1 MIILTKYSRRVCVL
15 QTTAL
20 CGKDSAVQQPA
31 IGDYQRSAAVSG
43 VVGTMSEQNSAADT
57 VYDERM
63 NGSDEAMDPMQL
75 DDLPYV
81 VLIIMIVI
89 ERGCFF
95 NELSPLVQRSW
106 Q

>member
-20 CGKDSAVQQPA
+20 CGEDSAVRQPA

-43 VVGTMSEQNSAADT
+43 AVGTMSEQNSAADT

-81 VLIIMIVI
+81 VLIITIVI
-89 ERGCFF
+89 ERGCFH
-95 NELSPLVQRSW
+95 ELSPLVQRSW